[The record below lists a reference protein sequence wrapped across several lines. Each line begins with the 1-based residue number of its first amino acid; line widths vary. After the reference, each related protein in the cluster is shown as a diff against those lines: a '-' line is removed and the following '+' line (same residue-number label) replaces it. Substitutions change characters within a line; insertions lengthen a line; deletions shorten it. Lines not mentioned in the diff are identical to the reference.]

1 MICGFHTPS
10 DVLNA
15 MVMLG
20 PIRFNDPV
28 HAKMRHEYRAAEPFP
43 HTVIDGVFPSC
54 LLEAV
59 AAELPEEVDV
69 MRGCVKGASRCFR
82 APNEK
87 GKSQITSEKQMG
99 NATRLMFATMRSA
112 PFVRFLEAVSG
123 IDELVPDPAYHGSG
137 VHLTAP
143 GGRLQVHA
151 DFNHLPGVRDWHRRV
166 NTFVYLNANWS
177 ESHGGHLELWNR
189 NLSACMQRVL
199 PLMGRFVAF
208 SSTDFSYHG
217 HPVPLVASQGR
228 ARRSLALYYYTVGKR
243 PADECH
249 KGNCFSMH
257 TTIFKKPDAG
267 RCPSR
272 P

>member
-1 MICGFHTPS
+1 MADLQKPSIRQDVAEAFPTALPAMHSIHGIC
-10 DVLNA
+10 
-15 MVMLG
+15 
-20 PIRFNDPV
+20 
-28 HAKMRHEYRAAEPFP
+28 
-43 HTVIDGVFPSC
+43 
-54 LLEAV
+54 
-59 AAELPEEVDV
+59 
-69 MRGCVKGASRCFR
+69 
-82 APNEK
+82 
-87 GKSQITSEKQMG
+87 
-99 NATRLMFATMRSA
+99 
-112 PFVRFLEAVSG
+112 
-123 IDELVPDPAYHGSG
+123 
-137 VHLTAP
+137 
-143 GGRLQVHA
+143 
-151 DFNHLPGVRDWHRRV
+151 RV

-177 ESHGGHLELWNR
+177 ESHGGHLELWDR

-272 P
+272 LSAILPALA